1 MCLCVLKN
9 IVVLSYIY
17 IRATIFHVELRNCH
31 VFMRS
36 QKHRGVKLWIYI
48 DIDIYRYTSYNIP
61 CRVSE
66 SPCVYAYPKNKNMVV
81 LSYL

>member
-48 DIDIYRYTSYNIP
+48 DIGATIFRVEFRNRHVFMPIP
-61 CRVSE
+61 KTKTWWC
-66 SPCVYAYPKNKNMVV
+66 
-81 LSYL
+81 